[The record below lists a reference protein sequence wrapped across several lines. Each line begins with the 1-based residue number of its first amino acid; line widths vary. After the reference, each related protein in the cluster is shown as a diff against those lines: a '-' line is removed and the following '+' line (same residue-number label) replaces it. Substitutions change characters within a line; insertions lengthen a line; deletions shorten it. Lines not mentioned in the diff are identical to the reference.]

1 MRAKNG
7 FGILM
12 GFLILAGTIMSCE
25 EEEITLG
32 QGVIA
37 GDPFSTGQQAYE
49 VKAYNRSLQAVQ
61 TNKLPLYQL
70 GTYPD
75 AAFGDLQSRIITQVQ
90 LVNVNP
96 FFGTRRQDFEELTD
110 TTEPRD
116 TINENETVKEVFLYI
131 PFLQPTGSQRDT
143 DNDGVSN
150 DLDAE
155 PDNPENDSDG
165 DGLTNAEERIAG
177 SDPLNPDTDGDGIT
191 DDEDDDTQVNNFAR
205 RLEIDS
211 IYGNREVTAQLRV
224 EKSTYFLRDLDP
236 TNNFETAQ
244 DYYSN
249 QDISGFV
256 EPTPLYDGP
265 ITISDE
271 QIVFFQEDDP
281 ETEEDESLIIDAAR
295 TLNPGIRVPLN
306 NEVFQRD
313 ILDMEGSSEL
323 LSRSNFLNWFRGL
336 QISLDSPE
344 PLYMLLD
351 LTQAVISIS
360 YEYDVFNSNDTSD
373 DFTDDFIDKDER
385 SFNLR
390 LLTGSQ
396 ASITGNAT
404 NTYVQTPASAEVLT
418 AAGSQEEASRLYIKG
433 STGNL
438 GQLRLFGEDGTDEDI
453 IEEIRSNN
461 WIINEARLRVPV
473 DKQALSA
480 YGITRVPPRL
490 YLYNARTNQPLYNPI
505 TELSSSNSPLGIF
518 LNYDG
523 LLDEDDG
530 VQDAIYEFRIT
541 DFINDIIIRDS
552 INDPIGITA
561 TADIGI
567 IATDKALT
575 SDPSVT
581 EDYPVMAAITPLST
595 VLFGSAVEE
604 EYRDKRIQLILYY
617 TESE

>member
-1 MRAKNG
+1 MMAKKW
-7 FGILM
+7 FGILL
-12 GFLILAGTIMSCE
+12 GFLILAGTAISCE

-32 QGVIA
+32 QGVIS
-37 GDPFSTGQQAYE
+37 GDPFNTGQQAYE
-49 VKAYNRSLQAVQ
+49 VTAYNRSLEAVQ

-70 GTYPD
+70 GSYPD
-75 AAFGDLQSRIITQVQ
+75 AAFGNLQSRIITQVQ
-90 LVNVNP
+90 LVNINP

-131 PFLQPTGSQRDT
+131 PFLQPPGSLRDT

-155 PDNPENDSDG
+155 PDNAENDSDG
-165 DGLTNAEERIAG
+165 DGLSNAEERILG
-177 SDPLNPDTDGDGIT
+177 TNPLNPDTDGDGIT
-191 DDEDDDTQVNNFAR
+191 DDEDDDTQVNNFPQ
-205 RLEIDS
+205 RLELDS
-211 IYGNREVTAQLRV
+211 IYGNREVTAQFRV

-236 TNNFETAQ
+236 NNNFETAQ
-244 DYYSN
+244 EYYSN
-249 QDISGFV
+249 QDLSGFV

-281 ETEEDESLIIDAAR
+281 ETEEDESLIIDATR
-295 TLNPGIRVPLN
+295 TLNPGIRVPLD

-336 QISLDSPE
+336 QISLESSE

-351 LTQAVISIS
+351 LTQAFISIT
-360 YEYDVFNSNDTSD
+360 YEYDVFNSNGTSD
-373 DFTDDFIDKDER
+373 DFTDDFISQEER

-404 NTYVQTPASAEVLT
+404 NTYARTPASAEVLSAT
-418 AAGSQEEASRLYIKG
+418 GSNEQASRLYIKG
-433 STGNL
+433 STGNF
-438 GQLRLFGEDGTDEDI
+438 GQVRLFGEDGTDEDI
-453 IEEIRSNN
+453 IRQIRSNN

-473 DKQALSA
+473 DRQALTT
-480 YGITRVPPRL
+480 YGINQVPPRL
-490 YLYNARTNQPLYNPI
+490 YLYNTRTNQPLYNPI

-523 LLDEDDG
+523 LLDGDDG
-530 VQDAIYEFRIT
+530 VADAIYEFRIT
-541 DFINDIIIRDS
+541 DFVNDVIIRDS

-567 IATDKALT
+567 IATDKGLT

-581 EDYPVMAAITPLST
+581 EDYPIMAAITPFST

-604 EYRDKRIQLILYY
+604 ENRDKRIQLILYY